1 MIPNDCTMTS
11 ISFEISNPCNERC
24 VHCYRVCEGTKRG
37 FLSAEQ
43 ARSVLEQAKT
53 LGATSVTITGG
64 ESLLNPEW
72 KEIVSV
78 ADKLGFRISFFSNG
92 SLMKESDA
100 DFLATI
106 KNLKEVQFS
115 LYALDESV
123 HDSITGFRGSCA
135 GTKNAIQ
142 LMRERNMPLFISC
155 PVMKENKTAVLDV
168 MRWCDDNGISSCA
181 DIFIFGDSDY
191 SGKNLEHRLSW
202 SELQE
207 FFEETMKD
215 NARLSY
221 VWGKGYGER
230 NLSKIEFYGGAAHS
244 LCVSGDGTIYP
255 AIGWYEPLGNIATDK
270 IADVFE
276 NHPLLQ
282 KLRGIKA
289 SDIKECDSCKC
300 EDFCEFCFTPHIT
313 ANHGKLGKLD
323 REWCKFVELRKKLAQ
338 KRDSILGR
346 RISSDSTTE

>member
-1 MIPNDCTMTS
+1 MSLKNNTHIASMPH
-11 ISFEISNPCNERC
+11 IELEISNPCNERC

-37 FLSAEQ
+37 FLSAAQ
-43 ARSVLEQAKT
+43 ARSVLEQAKA
-53 LGATSVTITGG
+53 LGAATVVITGG

-78 ADKLGFRISFFSNG
+78 ADNLGFRISFFSNG

-115 LYALDESV
+115 LYALDEAV
-123 HDSITGFRGSCA
+123 HDGITGVRGSCA

-142 LMRERNMPLFISC
+142 LMRERDIPLFVSC

-221 VWGKGYGER
+221 VWGNGHGKRDLNE
-230 NLSKIEFYGGAAHS
+230 IEFYGGAAHS

-255 AIGWYEPLGNIATDK
+255 AIGWYEPLGNISTDK

-276 NHPLLQ
+276 NHPLLNE
-282 KLRGIKA
+282 LRKIHA
-289 SDIKECDSCKC
+289 TDIKECSECTC
-300 EDFCEFCFTPHIT
+300 ADFCEFCFSPHIT
-313 ANHGKLGKLD
+313 ANNGELGKVD
-323 REWCKFVELRKKLAQ
+323 AEFCRFVELRKKLA
-338 KRDSILGR
+338 KARDEILHQE
-346 RISSDSTTE
+346 S